1 MINEQDI
8 ELIEKYLFGKLSEK
22 EKTAFEQRLKNDK
35 EFANEVDFMRD
46 LKISS
51 REFGREELKNKLKK
65 IAHEHKAI
73 EIKQNTGIRTY
84 LAIAASI
91 IVVIGIAALFYWTPS
106 KNNSN
111 NIAGLSGDSIEVN
124 RIIAN
129 SAGGTKYFNIN
140 TVSDGYGYA
149 ETDSSAGNKLPVLII
164 HSDKYSNHYLFRD
177 TLFLFL
183 SSGDSLRFCSFT
195 EQSNLLYFSQGK
207 ELFYFVELKKDMKL
221 ASIKKIDDKEV
232 IYKIKKLED
241 NKAKN

>member
-8 ELIEKYLFGKLSEK
+8 ELIEKYLFGKLSEQ
-22 EKTAFEQRLKNDK
+22 EKAAFEQRLKNDM
-35 EFANEVDFMRD
+35 ELAEEVDFMRD

-51 REFGREELKNKLKK
+51 SEFGREELKNKLKK
-65 IAHEHKAI
+65 IAHEYKAI
-73 EIKQNTGIRTY
+73 EIKQNPSIRTY

-111 NIAGLSGDSIEVN
+111 NIAGLAGDSIEVN

-140 TVSDGYGYA
+140 TVGDGYGYA
-149 ETDSSAGNKLPVLII
+149 ETDSSAGNKLPVLTI
-164 HSDKYSNHYLFRD
+164 HSDKYNNQYLYRD

-183 SSGDSLRFCSFT
+183 SSGDSLHFYSFG
-195 EQSNLLYFSQGK
+195 QSNLLYFSQGK
-207 ELFYFVELKKDMKL
+207 ELFYFVGLKKDMKL
-221 ASIKKIDDKEV
+221 ALIKKVEDKEVVDKIKKIIGKQ
-232 IYKIKKLED
+232 K
-241 NKAKN
+241 

>member
-8 ELIEKYLFGKLSEK
+8 ELIEKYLFGKCSEQ
-22 EKTAFEQRLKNDK
+22 EKAAFELRLKNDK
-35 EFANEVDFMRD
+35 EFADEVDFMRD

-51 REFGREELKNKLKK
+51 SEFGRGGLKNKLKK

-73 EIKQNTGIRTY
+73 EIKQKNGIMTY
-84 LAIAASI
+84 LAIAASL

-111 NIAGLSGDSIEVN
+111 NIAGLSADSIEVS

-129 SAGGTKYFNIN
+129 SAGSTKYFNIN
-140 TVSDGYGYA
+140 SVGDGYGYA
-149 ETDSSAGNKLPVLII
+149 VTDSSAGNKLPVLTI
-164 HSDKYSNHYLFRD
+164 HSDKYNNHYLYKD

-183 SSGDSLRFCSFT
+183 PSGDNLRFYSFT

-207 ELFYFVELKKDMKL
+207 DLFYSVELRKDMKL
-221 ASIKKIDDKEV
+221 TPTKKVEDTEV
-232 IYKIKKLED
+232 INKIKKVID
-241 NKAKN
+241 KNGRN

>member
-8 ELIEKYLFGKLSEK
+8 ELIEKYLFGKLSEQ

-35 EFANEVDFMRD
+35 EFANEVNFMSD

-65 IAHEHKAI
+65 IAHEHKVI
-73 EIKQNTGIRTY
+73 GIKQNPGIRTY

-129 SAGGTKYFNIN
+129 SAGGTKYFNIK
-140 TVSDGYGYA
+140 SAGDGYGYA

-164 HSDKYSNHYLFRD
+164 HSDKYNNHYLYRD

-183 SSGDSLRFCSFT
+183 SSGDSLRFCSFSG
-195 EQSNLLYFSQGK
+195 QSNLLYFSQGK
-207 ELFYFVELKKDMKL
+207 ELFYFIELKKDLKL
-221 ASIKKIDDKEV
+221 TLIKKIEDGELV
-232 IYKIKKLED
+232 NKIKKIIG
-241 NKAKN
+241 K